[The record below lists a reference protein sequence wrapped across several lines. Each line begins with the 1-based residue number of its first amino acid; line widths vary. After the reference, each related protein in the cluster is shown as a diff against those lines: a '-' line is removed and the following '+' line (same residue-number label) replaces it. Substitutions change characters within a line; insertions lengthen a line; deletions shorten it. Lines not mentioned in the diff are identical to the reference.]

1 MQDGTY
7 LFKNGSFLR
16 IEATEGYWVATRE
29 TELSNLKDG
38 QIIGVW
44 QDPATG
50 RTWLDE
56 TTFVGDLATATI
68 TAKAY
73 DQIAIWDNANQ
84 ATIST
89 L

>member
-7 LFKNGSFLR
+7 LFTNDTFLR

-29 TELSNLKDG
+29 TGLISLKQG
-38 QIIGVW
+38 QIVGVW
-44 QDPATG
+44 TDPETG
-50 RTWLDE
+50 KVWLDE

-68 TAKAY
+68 TAKAHA
-73 DQIAIWDNANQ
+73 QIAIWDNANQ
-84 ATIST
+84 TTINT